1 MLRHVPHARATA
13 LIALAMA
20 LSVALGLVLVAASPG
35 RAHVRCTHGVSSI
48 GPVYIQNG
56 KVVGGDTTPDT
67 EACLP

>member
-1 MLRHVPHARATA
+1 
-13 LIALAMA
+13 MA